1 MKKQI
6 LDALKAKFVGVSE
19 AILNRIADKIAK
31 TVTTVEEV
39 ATAVEGVT
47 FQQVLES
54 YGDSRATE
62 AQQSAVTNYEKKHGL
77 KDGKK
82 VETGEGGKPG
92 GENKGGAGEEGKG
105 GDLAAQI
112 AAAVSEAIKPLNDK
126 LAILEGEKTANSRKT
141 ALNKILEG
149 APEKIRQRYE
159 KDFARMNFKDDEDFG
174 GWIDE
179 ITPDI
184 ETIKN
189 DYESK
194 GGVVTGTKG
203 GRAKGAGEGNE
214 NPYIKARI
222 ARQEA
227 AKQAPAI
234 IGLQSET
241 N

>member
-1 MKKQI
+1 MIVRRRKRRKMK
-6 LDALKAKFVGVSE
+6 
-19 AILNRIADKIAK
+19 
-31 TVTTVEEV
+31 
-39 ATAVEGVT
+39 
-47 FQQVLES
+47 
-54 YGDSRATE
+54 
-62 AQQSAVTNYEKKHGL
+62 
-77 KDGKK
+77 
-82 VETGEGGKPG
+82 
-92 GENKGGAGEEGKG
+92 
-105 GDLAAQI
+105 
-112 AAAVSEAIKPLNDK
+112 
-126 LAILEGEKTANSRKT
+126 
-141 ALNKILEG
+141 NKILEG

-227 AKQAPAI
+227 AKPAPAI